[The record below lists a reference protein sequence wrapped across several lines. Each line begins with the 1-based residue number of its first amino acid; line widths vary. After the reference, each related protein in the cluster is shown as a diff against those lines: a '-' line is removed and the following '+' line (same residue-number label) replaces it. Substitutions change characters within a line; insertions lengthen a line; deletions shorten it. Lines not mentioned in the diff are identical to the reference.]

1 MIQALLGLSLLLNL
15 FVLAGFVYSSWIAP
29 AGTEQAPGARTPAGQ
44 RPSPLEVL
52 ADELKLDGAQR
63 AALKPLFDQYGNAR
77 RERSRE
83 NTRLREQIAAE
94 LKKPDTDLAKLE
106 PVVDQLSR
114 LRAESQKETLRA
126 MIAIEPQLRADQ
138 REQFEKILA
147 ERLGGWWGRRSSTG
161 QPGRPQQR

>member
-1 MIQALLGLSLLLNL
+1 MTQALLGLSLLLNL

-29 AGTEQAPGARTPAGQ
+29 AGPEQAGPRTPQSQ

-52 ADELKLDGAQR
+52 ADELKLDDAQR
-63 AALKPLFDQYGNAR
+63 AALKPVFDQYANNR
-77 RERSRE
+77 RDRNRE
-83 NTRLREQIAAE
+83 TTRLREQIAAE

-114 LRAESQKETLRA
+114 LRADSQKETLRA
-126 MIAIEPQLRADQ
+126 MIAIEPKLRADQ
-138 REQFEKILA
+138 REKFETILA

-161 QPGRPQQR
+161 QTGRPQQR